1 MRLSAAEVRFALGT
15 ATCLL
20 IRPGRLS
27 ALPVCHVGVGY
38 WVAEPQEVY
47 RLQKR
52 QGGEAPLMRVRYLAD
67 GTTSPWMPA
76 PGTRLR
82 VGQSV
87 PFGGMVRTARL
98 WLRVRAAWEMTAG
111 ELWNELDRA
120 SVAHVAPGP
129 VSACRTGHL
138 CHEQRIERLLA
149 AGPCTI
155 INVERERT
163 DG

>member
-1 MRLSAAEVRFALGT
+1 MRLSAAEVRFALGA

-20 IRPGRLS
+20 IRPGCLS
-27 ALPVCHVGVGY
+27 ALPFCHVGAGF

-47 RLQKR
+47 RLQER
-52 QGGEAPLMRVRYLAD
+52 DVGEVPFMRVRYLAD
-67 GTTSPWMPA
+67 GTTSPWIPA

-98 WLRVRAAWEMTAG
+98 LLKVRGSWETTAG
-111 ELWNELDRA
+111 DSWPGVNHA
-120 SVAHVAPGP
+120 SIAHVAPGP
-129 VSACRTGHL
+129 ASECRAGHRH
-138 CHEQRIERLLA
+138 HEQRINRLLA

-155 INVERERT
+155 IDVERERT
-163 DG
+163 YG